1 MMSMRGVQMGAM
13 TIGRVGTLVYVPDL
27 GPVGSKSSYFPRDV
41 EHDAEALNF
50 LEFLSDVADANR
62 MPSTG
67 SQGGDMAQEAGAWDP
82 SFRSAV
88 TRFQASKGLTTDSWI
103 GPNTRTALAA
113 AVAFRNVNPGQ
124 LPAPP
129 SPGTV
134 PPILVNPGG
143 VPAKPAVLPGV
154 QPASAKT
161 GDDTMMYVGLG
172 VGGLALAG
180 LAWYALK

>member
-1 MMSMRGVQMGAM
+1 MGAM

-41 EHDAEALNF
+41 EHDAEALSF

-62 MPSTG
+62 RQSTG
-67 SQGGDMAQEAGAWDP
+67 SKGGDQAQVAGAWDP

-88 TRFQASKGLTTDSWI
+88 TRFQASKGLTVDSWI
-103 GPNTRTALAA
+103 GPQTRTALAA
-113 AVAFRNVNPGQ
+113 AVVFRNLNPGR

-134 PPILVNPGG
+134 PPVFVDPGG

-161 GDDTMMYVGLG
+161 DDDQTMMYVGLAA
-172 VGGLALAG
+172 GGLVLAG
-180 LAWYALK
+180 LTWYALK